1 MSALIYRYRKLKTVF
16 TYLLLI
22 LVTTV
27 SLFPLLWG
35 IASSL
40 RTDAELF
47 RYAIPFSYRTL
58 IPQEPTFAAYIT
70 LFTEFNFLQP
80 LMNTLIVCA
89 ISILLSCTINSIA
102 AYSFATYNFKFKK
115 FLFGIIL
122 ISFMIPFEAIAL
134 PLYGVVDGLGWINTR
149 QGIIF
154 PGIASGLVL
163 FLFTQFFK
171 DLPPSL
177 MEAARVDGASG
188 KTIFISIIMPLSI
201 PVFITAG
208 LMVFMAQWNAFLWPL
223 LVARGP
229 SIRMIQT
236 ALSDFH
242 TEFGTLW
249 SLLYAGSIV
258 SALIPLLLF
267 LPLQRFFV
275 QGVTSSGIK
284 G

>member
-1 MSALIYRYRKLKTVF
+1 MFKYKALKTTLTYFMLCFVALIA
-16 TYLLLI
+16 
-22 LVTTV
+22 
-27 SLFPLLWG
+27 LFPLLWG

-40 RTDAELF
+40 RTDHELF
-47 RYAIPFSYRTL
+47 RYVIPFSSRTL
-58 IPQEPTFAAYIT
+58 IPQEPTFASYIA
-70 LFTEFNFLQP
+70 LFVDFNFARP
-80 LMNTLIVCA
+80 IVNTLIVCA
-89 ISILLSCTINSIA
+89 LSIFFACLVNSVA
-102 AYSFATYNFKFKK
+102 AFSFATFNFRFKGI
-115 FLFGIIL
+115 LFATVL
-122 ISFMIPFEAIAL
+122 VSFMIPFEAIAL
-134 PLYGVVDGLGWINTR
+134 PLFSVVDSFGWVNTR

-171 DLPPSL
+171 DLPPGL
-177 MEAARVDGASG
+177 IEAARVDGASWRIVF
-188 KTIFISIIMPLSI
+188 TSVIVPLSG

-208 LMVFMAQWNAFLWPL
+208 LMVFMSQWNAFLWPL

-229 SIRMIQT
+229 AIQMVQT
-236 ALSDFH
+236 ALSDFS

-249 SLLYAGSIV
+249 SLLYAGSMV